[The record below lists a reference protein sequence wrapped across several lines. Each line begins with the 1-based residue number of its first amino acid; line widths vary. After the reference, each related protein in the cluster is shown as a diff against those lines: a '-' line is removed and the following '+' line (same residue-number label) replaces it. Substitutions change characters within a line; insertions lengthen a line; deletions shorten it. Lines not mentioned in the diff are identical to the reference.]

1 MTREGSMSVLREDR
15 VEAEEAAL
23 ARVVRDVAI
32 ERRDVFASERRVEG
46 EVGEEAE
53 EAEAADDALAFFGL
67 AGGLSV
73 LYVRRSKK
81 M

>member
-46 EVGEEAE
+46 EVGEEA
-53 EAEAADDALAFFGL
+53 ADDALAFFGL